1 MWFLSSCSWYSSL
14 WSVYTTGLAP
24 TTTATTKSFLQGKL
38 QLDQSTNHYQHSAT
52 LCTAELIPCIPNV
65 IPTRCR
71 HVFTSSICWIRG
83 LISWTLHYLHIKR
96 ISISEAFEMGVH
108 SDAEHGSPL
117 FFSFLFCRELSI
129 LRMRNILLSQT
140 NRWVVKRDAAR
151 SALWYRGVN
160 WLRAIESL
168 RRRRRSS
175 STRRVVCSAH
185 WGALLKSAGS
195 LPVETAERD
204 PLYDER

>member
-1 MWFLSSCSWYSSL
+1 MLLFARQSSYRASLMSSL
-14 WSVYTTGLAP
+14 PDV
-24 TTTATTKSFLQGKL
+24 
-38 QLDQSTNHYQHSAT
+38 DM
-52 LCTAELIPCIPNV
+52 
-65 IPTRCR
+65 
-71 HVFTSSICWIRG
+71 
-83 LISWTLHYLHIKR
+83 YLHRLFAGSEGSFHEHCITCTSNGYRFQKR
-96 ISISEAFEMGVH
+96 LKWGFIAMLSMV
-108 SDAEHGSPL
+108 PL
-117 FFSFLFCRELSI
+117 SFFSFLFCRELSI

-204 PLYDER
+204 G